1 MGSLQSID
9 LLVFLVYFV
18 IVAGYGYWVYSRKKK
33 ATVSASHDYFLAEG
47 SLTWWAI
54 GASLIASNI
63 SAEQFIGM
71 SGNGFFVGIA
81 VAAYEW
87 IAALALIIIAVWF
100 MPVYLKN
107 KIYTMPQ
114 FLKTRYNETVSLIMA
129 IFWLLL
135 YVFVNL
141 TSILYLG
148 AIAISGLI
156 GPEYLHAVML
166 ALAVFSLVITLGGMK
181 VIGYTDVIQ
190 VAVLIIGGF
199 ATIYFALTIVSERF
213 GVGGGAIAGFK
224 TLMTQAPDHFKL
236 MLDKPTEAS
245 SQEDINKYLILP
257 GIAMYFAGQWIVNLN
272 YWGCNQYITQ
282 RALGADL
289 HTARKGILFAGFLKL
304 MMPIIVMLPGIAAYV
319 LHTGGHLPELRGMDD
334 AYSAI
339 LGFLPPGLKGL
350 AVAAL
355 TAAIVASLAG
365 KLNSIATIY
374 TLDIHMKY
382 FKKNSGFDLKQSVGA
397 DLASP
402 ERINNPTPAQQQ
414 HSAKTEKEM
423 VWIGRVVAAISIGI
437 AVIFEWKDMLG
448 IAGEGGFTFIQKYTG
463 FISPGV
469 FAMFILGM
477 FWKRTTGAAAVA
489 GLLTG
494 FGMSIF
500 FNSFAVPLFGSE
512 TILYTAYR
520 NSEGVYEIPF
530 LINMGWAF
538 FFTMVVMIGLSL
550 FGPKVN
556 PKAFALDKQMFKLQ
570 PSIVVMIVV
579 TLFILA
585 AIYAKFW

>member
-1 MGSLQSID
+1 MNSLSSLDMLI
-9 LLVFLVYFV
+9 FV
-18 IVAGYGYWVYSRKKK
+18 IYFILVAGYGYWVYNKKKK
-33 ATVSASHDYFLAEG
+33 ASISASHDYFLAEG

-71 SGNGFFVGIA
+71 SGNGYFVGIA

-100 MPVYLKN
+100 IPIYLKN

-148 AIAISGLI
+148 AVAISGLI
-156 GPEYLHAVML
+156 GPEYLHIVMV
-166 ALAVFSLVITLGGMK
+166 ALAVFALIITLGGMK

-199 ATIYFALTIVSERF
+199 ATIYFALTIVSEKF
-213 GVGGGAIAGFK
+213 GLGSDALAGFK
-224 TLMTQAPDHFKL
+224 TLMTQAPDHFHMIL
-236 MLDKPTEAS
+236 QKPTAAS
-245 SQEDINKYLILP
+245 SQEDVNKYLILP

-289 HTARKGILFAGFLKL
+289 QTARKGILFAGFLKL
-304 MMPIIVMLPGIAAYV
+304 LMPIIVMLPGIAAYV
-319 LHTGGHLPELRGMDD
+319 LHTNGHLPGLSGMDG

-339 LGFLPPGLKGL
+339 LGFLPSGLKGL
-350 AVAAL
+350 AIAAL

-365 KLNSIATIY
+365 KLNSIGTIF
-374 TLDIHMKY
+374 TLDIYMKY
-382 FKKNSGFDLKQSVGA
+382 FKKKTA
-397 DLASP
+397 
-402 ERINNPTPAQQQ
+402 E
-414 HSAKTEKEM
+414 SAGETAEKNM
-423 VWIGRVVAAISIGI
+423 VWVGRMVALVAIVLAVV
-437 AVIFEWKDMLG
+437 FEWKDFLG
-448 IAGEGGFTFIQKYTG
+448 IGGEGGFTFIQKYTG

-494 FGMSIF
+494 FAMAIF
-500 FNSFAVPLFGSE
+500 FNSFAVSLFGHE
-512 TILYTAYR
+512 NFMYTAFI
-520 NSEGVYEIPF
+520 NSKGVYEIPF

-538 FFTMVVMIGLSL
+538 FITMAVMIGISL
-550 FGPKVN
+550 AGPKDN
-556 PKAFALDKQMFKLQ
+556 PKAFILDKEMFKLK
-570 PSIVVMIVV
+570 PSVIAMIAV
-579 TLFILA
+579 TLLILVA
-585 AIYAKFW
+585 LYAKFW